1 MILSKI
7 QPPPQACRLETGA
20 QGGCGPQCVPIP
32 SGPQP
37 GGGQLRASRL
47 DGHTGWV
54 VCWAEYSRG
63 AQCKVTE
70 AQQVHKT
77 RQPGGMGVWLRGPHK
92 GQISPGRRTGGL
104 GPQPLCGSALGSL
117 VSTSRS
123 WVSGPLGLWK
133 GDGNE
138 QERKKYHRMLILHG
152 GGRSEGWSGECPE
165 TGRCG

>member
-47 DGHTGWV
+47 DGHTGGV

-77 RQPGGMGVWLRGPHK
+77 RQPGGMGVWLWGPHK

-117 VSTSRS
+117 CPHPVPGFQDLLVYGRGMVTS
-123 WVSGPLGLWK
+123 
-133 GDGNE
+133 
-138 QERKKYHRMLILHG
+138 KKEKSIT
-152 GGRSEGWSGECPE
+152 EC
-165 TGRCG
+165 